1 MFANRRSAGRQLAAR
16 LQQLR
21 EEKPVVLALP
31 RGGVPVGFEIAEGLD
46 APLDI
51 VLVRK
56 IGVPWQPELALGAV
70 VDGAD
75 PQVIINDILAAELAI
90 DQNYITSETARQ
102 LEEIERRRKVY
113 LGDRP
118 PVPLAGRTVI
128 VVDDG
133 IATGSTVR
141 TALLAIGRAGAAKIV
156 LAVPVAPEGA
166 LEELREGV
174 DEIICLSTP
183 NPFLAVG
190 AHYTE
195 FGQLEDADVI
205 SLLEERHRR
214 IAHAGERPTRVRPAL
229 P

>member
-1 MFANRRSAGRQLAAR
+1 MFADRKTAGRQLSQR
-16 LQQLR
+16 LQYLR
-21 EEKPVVLALP
+21 HEKPVVLALP

-75 PQVIINDILAAELAI
+75 PQIVINDSLAAELAI
-90 DQNYITSETARQ
+90 DESYIKSETARQ
-102 LEEIERRRKVY
+102 LEEIERRRKLY

-141 TALLAIGRAGAAKIV
+141 TALRAIRNAGAGKIV
-156 LAVPVAPEGA
+156 LAVPVAPRDA
-166 LEELREGV
+166 LDELRGEV

-183 NPFLAVG
+183 SRFIAVG
-190 AHYTE
+190 AHYAE
-195 FGQLEDADVI
+195 FAQLADADVI
-205 SLLEERHRR
+205 LLLEERHKRM
-214 IAHAGERPTRVRPAL
+214 AHAEDSPGG
-229 P
+229 

>member
-1 MFANRRSAGRQLAAR
+1 MFADRKTAGRQLSQR
-16 LQQLR
+16 LQYLR
-21 EEKPVVLALP
+21 HEEPVVLALP

-75 PQVIINDILAAELAI
+75 PQIVINDSLAAELAI
-90 DQNYITSETARQ
+90 DESYIKSETARQ
-102 LEEIERRRKVY
+102 LEEIERRRKLY

-141 TALLAIGRAGAAKIV
+141 TALRAIRNAGAGKIV
-156 LAVPVAPEGA
+156 LAVPVAPRDA
-166 LEELREGV
+166 LDELRGEV

-183 NPFLAVG
+183 SPFIAVG
-190 AHYTE
+190 AHYAE
-195 FGQLEDADVI
+195 FAQLADADVI
-205 SLLEERHRR
+205 LLLEERHKRM
-214 IAHAGERPTRVRPAL
+214 AHAEESPGG
-229 P
+229 

>member
-1 MFANRRSAGRQLAAR
+1 MFANRRSAGRPLAAR
-16 LQQLR
+16 PPQLR

-56 IGVPWQPELALGAV
+56 IGVPWLPELALGAV

-102 LEEIERRRKVY
+102 LEKIERRRKVY
-113 LGDRP
+113 LGDRTP
-118 PVPLAGRTVI
+118 LPLAGRTVI
-128 VVDDG
+128 VADDG

-141 TALLAIGRAGAAKIV
+141 AVLRAIARNGAGKTG
-156 LAVPVAPEGA
+156 L
-166 LEELREGV
+166 
-174 DEIICLSTP
+174 
-183 NPFLAVG
+183 
-190 AHYTE
+190 
-195 FGQLEDADVI
+195 
-205 SLLEERHRR
+205 
-214 IAHAGERPTRVRPAL
+214 
-229 P
+229 

>member
-90 DQNYITSETARQ
+90 DQNYITNETARQ
-102 LEEIERRRKVY
+102 LEEIERCRKVY

-133 IATGSTVR
+133 IAPR
-141 TALLAIGRAGAAKIV
+141 PNLARAPLPSPPGPAARKQ
-156 LAVPVAPEGA
+156 L
-166 LEELREGV
+166 
-174 DEIICLSTP
+174 TP
-183 NPFLAVG
+183 
-190 AHYTE
+190 
-195 FGQLEDADVI
+195 
-205 SLLEERHRR
+205 
-214 IAHAGERPTRVRPAL
+214 
-229 P
+229 

>member
-1 MFANRRSAGRQLAAR
+1 MFADRKTAGRQLSQR
-16 LQQLR
+16 LQYLR
-21 EEKPVVLALP
+21 HEEPVVLALP

-75 PQVIINDILAAELAI
+75 PHVVINDSLAAELAI
-90 DQNYITSETARQ
+90 DESYIKSETARQ
-102 LEEIERRRKVY
+102 LEEIERRRKLY

-141 TALLAIGRAGAAKIV
+141 TALRAIRNAGAGKIV
-156 LAVPVAPEGA
+156 LAVPVAPRDA
-166 LEELREGV
+166 LDELRGEV

-183 NPFLAVG
+183 SPFIAVG
-190 AHYTE
+190 AHYAE
-195 FGQLEDADVI
+195 FAQLADADVI
-205 SLLEERHRR
+205 LLLEERHKRM
-214 IAHAGERPTRVRPAL
+214 AHAEESPGG
-229 P
+229 

>member
-1 MFANRRSAGRQLAAR
+1 MFANRRSAGRQLAAW

-75 PQVIINDILAAELAI
+75 PQVIINDILASELAI

-113 LGDRP
+113 LGDRT

-128 VVDDG
+128 LVDDG
-133 IATGSTVR
+133 IATGSTVAPR
-141 TALLAIGRAGAAKIV
+141 FALSEG
-156 LAVPVAPEGA
+156 PEVEPDPA
-166 LEELREGV
+166 EMRE
-174 DEIICLSTP
+174 
-183 NPFLAVG
+183 
-190 AHYTE
+190 
-195 FGQLEDADVI
+195 
-205 SLLEERHRR
+205 R
-214 IAHAGERPTRVRPAL
+214 
-229 P
+229 

>member
-1 MFANRRSAGRQLAAR
+1 MFADRKTAGRQLSQR
-16 LQQLR
+16 LQYLR
-21 EEKPVVLALP
+21 HEEPVVLALP
-31 RGGVPVGFEIAEGLD
+31 RGGVPVGFEIAEELD

-75 PQVIINDILAAELAI
+75 PHVVINDSLAAELAI
-90 DQNYITSETARQ
+90 DESYIKSETARQ
-102 LEEIERRRKVY
+102 LEEIERRRKLY

-141 TALLAIGRAGAAKIV
+141 TALRAIRNAGAGKIV
-156 LAVPVAPEGA
+156 LAVPVAPRDA
-166 LEELREGV
+166 LDELRGEV

-183 NPFLAVG
+183 SPFIAVG
-190 AHYTE
+190 AHYAE
-195 FGQLEDADVI
+195 FAQLADADVI
-205 SLLEERHRR
+205 LLLEERHKRM
-214 IAHAGERPTRVRPAL
+214 AHAEESPGG
-229 P
+229 

>member
-90 DQNYITSETARQ
+90 DQNYITNETARQ

-183 NPFLAVG
+183 SPFLAVG
-190 AHYTE
+190 AYYAE
-195 FGQLEDADVI
+195 FGQLADADVI

-214 IAHAGERPTRVRPAL
+214 RARSGDRPTR
-229 P
+229 

>member
-1 MFANRRSAGRQLAAR
+1 MFADRKTAGRQLSQR
-16 LQQLR
+16 LQYLR
-21 EEKPVVLALP
+21 HEKPVVLALP

-46 APLDI
+46 AALDI

-75 PQVIINDILAAELAI
+75 PQIVINDSLAAELAI
-90 DQNYITSETARQ
+90 DESYIKSETARQ
-102 LEEIERRRKVY
+102 LEEIERRRKLY

-128 VVDDG
+128 LVDDG

-141 TALLAIGRAGAAKIV
+141 TALRAIRNAGAGKIV
-156 LAVPVAPEGA
+156 LAVPVAPRDA
-166 LEELREGV
+166 LDELRREV

-183 NPFLAVG
+183 SPFIAVG
-190 AHYTE
+190 AHYAE
-195 FGQLEDADVI
+195 FAQLADADVI
-205 SLLEERHRR
+205 LLLEERHKRM
-214 IAHAGERPTRVRPAL
+214 AHAEESPGG
-229 P
+229 

>member
-1 MFANRRSAGRQLAAR
+1 MFPNRRSAGRQLAAR

-90 DQNYITSETARQ
+90 DQGQ
-102 LEEIERRRKVY
+102 ERAPLLY
-113 LGDRP
+113 RP
-118 PVPLAGRTVI
+118 
-128 VVDDG
+128 
-133 IATGSTVR
+133 
-141 TALLAIGRAGAAKIV
+141 LLAAKRPIRA
-156 LAVPVAPEGA
+156 
-166 LEELREGV
+166 
-174 DEIICLSTP
+174 T
-183 NPFLAVG
+183 
-190 AHYTE
+190 
-195 FGQLEDADVI
+195 
-205 SLLEERHRR
+205 
-214 IAHAGERPTRVRPAL
+214 RPW
-229 P
+229 